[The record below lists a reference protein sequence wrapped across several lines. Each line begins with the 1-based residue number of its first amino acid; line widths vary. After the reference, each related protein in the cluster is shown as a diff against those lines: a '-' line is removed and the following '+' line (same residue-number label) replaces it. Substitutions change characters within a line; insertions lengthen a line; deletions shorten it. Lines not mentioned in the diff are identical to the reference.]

1 MNRLVEVFCATPKN
15 KKQKTQTKVRMALC
29 AKVQKKLNIPKILY
43 WVVYTA
49 PYLQCQLA
57 TRDLALQVKKA
68 AASLHS
74 EKIFLS
80 RLGR

>member
-1 MNRLVEVFCATPKN
+1 MCESTEVEYSQNTVLGCVYCTLALVSK
-15 KKQKTQTKVRMALC
+15 
-29 AKVQKKLNIPKILY
+29 
-43 WVVYTA
+43 
-49 PYLQCQLA
+49 LA

-74 EKIFLS
+74 EKLFFS